1 MSEAQ
6 APIVSPM
13 KVNLRKY
20 VFIYVSKLDRE
31 GPVDNIPSTN

>member
-20 VFIYVSKLDRE
+20 VFNVGIKTRQ
-31 GPVDNIPSTN
+31 GRPR